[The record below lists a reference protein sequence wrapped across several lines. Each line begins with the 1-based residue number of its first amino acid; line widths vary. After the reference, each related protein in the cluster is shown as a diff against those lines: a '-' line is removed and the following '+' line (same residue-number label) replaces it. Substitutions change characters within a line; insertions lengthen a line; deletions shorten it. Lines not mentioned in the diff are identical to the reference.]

1 VEQAG
6 KPLSTSEAVV
16 KSLFKPLFKPL
27 FESLFKSLFEP
38 LFKPLFSLKTTI
50 TTCKPVVVVPF
61 ANQVNVA
68 ADGAIVEMVM
78 LIVETVVR
86 PETATMEETTN
97 QTSQNLS
104 LSLFHSQN
112 LSLYNHNKRIMGQ
125 SCVVDNH
132 VAPVAANGDIVV

>member
-16 KSLFKPLFKPL
+16 TTSLSLFQNQSQDLFKPLFKPL
-27 FESLFKSLFEP
+27 F
-38 LFKPLFSLKTTI
+38 SLKTTTI

-68 ADGAIVEMVM
+68 ADGVIVEMVM

-104 LSLFHSQN
+104 LSLFQN
-112 LSLYNHNKRIMGQ
+112 LSLYNHNNRIMGQ
-125 SCVVDNH
+125 SCVVDNL